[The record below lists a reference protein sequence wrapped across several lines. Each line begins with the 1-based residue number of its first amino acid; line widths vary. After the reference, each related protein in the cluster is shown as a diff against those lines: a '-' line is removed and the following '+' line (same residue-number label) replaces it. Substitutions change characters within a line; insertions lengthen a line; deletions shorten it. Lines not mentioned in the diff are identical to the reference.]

1 LVCIPLKLYANM
13 RRYCTIGH
21 IHLYSWNFRLFDCFS
36 PCSLCL
42 SCFKIR
48 NTRELGEFWPKRWI

>member
-1 LVCIPLKLYANM
+1 M